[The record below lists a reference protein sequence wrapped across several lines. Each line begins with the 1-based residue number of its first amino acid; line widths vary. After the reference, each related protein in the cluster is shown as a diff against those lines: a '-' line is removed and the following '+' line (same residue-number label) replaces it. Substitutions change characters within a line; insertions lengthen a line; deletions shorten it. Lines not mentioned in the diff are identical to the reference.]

1 MMHAVS
7 SFVFLWKVNEASSY
21 KDLYKP
27 KLIQNVKDLTS
38 YLHAVHKEHPWP
50 KAVLMDER

>member
-27 KLIQNVKDLTS
+27 KLIQNVKDLIS